1 MTTNKEPK
9 KKQIPLELPF
19 TDAMEADNFLMTE
32 CNKEAVL
39 WIQKWPDW
47 QHMGLVISGKPGT
60 GKTHLMKLWLNLS
73 EGKKLTKQELLEK
86 SSMEITK
93 DCLHIA
99 IDNADTIA
107 KDNKAEEKLFHL
119 FNYLKEKQG
128 SLLLTFK
135 EEIPMIPFQLPDLS
149 SRLLT
154 LPVARL
160 GDPDDVL
167 LEALIIKQFHDRQI
181 SLDEGVLSFLIT
193 HIPRDAASVRSI
205 IDKLDT
211 ESLTEQKK
219 ISIRLAKRVLTEQ

>member
-1 MTTNKEPK
+1 MLDKEK

-19 TDAMEADNFLMTE
+19 TDAMETDNFLMTE
-32 CNKEAVL
+32 CNQEAVQ
-39 WIQKWPDW
+39 WIQKWSEW
-47 QHMGLVISGKPGT
+47 EHTGLVIIGSPGS
-60 GKTHLMKLWLNLS
+60 GKTHLTKLWLELS
-73 EGKKLTKQELLEK
+73 KGKKLTKLELLEK

-93 DCLHIA
+93 DSPHIA
-99 IDNADTIA
+99 IDDADIIA
-107 KDNKAEEKLFHL
+107 NDIKAEEKLFHL

-135 EEIPMIPFQLPDLS
+135 QEIPMIRFRLPDLS

-160 GDPDDVL
+160 GYPDDVL

-181 SLDEGVLSFLIT
+181 SLDEGVLSYLIT
-193 HIPRDAASVRSI
+193 HAPRDAASVRSL

-219 ISIRLAKRVLTEQ
+219 ISIKLAKRVLTEF